1 MEVYLASAAGL
12 LSWCGK
18 WRKIPTPLAHPTLL
32 AACGA
37 DVALADSVNR
47 LLYRQG
53 RVSTLPPGVEVLRCW
68 RNQLLTLSSETNCL
82 TLYDAHDYPLVT
94 SPAGIRP
101 CCLHIFSLPDLREIA
116 AYPVPGCPMR
126 VNADG
131 GVLTCLSLL
140 SPDPPQTLLFR
151 LCLTSGDF
159 APVALL
165 PGWCGAV
172 TIAADHTIWAGVGEQ
187 LLHFPLDSVVPDV
200 QLGEFGLIRFLS
212 CQQSKLLISDPWAG
226 RCLLMD
232 TTPPYAPRQLYAG
245 KCGGCC
251 FASCRKGTLPDW
263 KASLNEP

>member
-101 CCLHIFSLPDLREIA
+101 CDCAVVDCQVIVCGCEDGCLHIFPCRI
-116 AYPVPGCPMR
+116 
-126 VNADG
+126 
-131 GVLTCLSLL
+131 
-140 SPDPPQTLLFR
+140 
-151 LCLTSGDF
+151 
-159 APVALL
+159 
-165 PGWCGAV
+165 CGK
-172 TIAADHTIWAGVGEQ
+172 
-187 LLHFPLDSVVPDV
+187 LLHIPFRVV
-200 QLGEFGLIRFLS
+200 
-212 CQQSKLLISDPWAG
+212 
-226 RCLLMD
+226 RCGSRRMAECS
-232 TTPPYAPRQLYAG
+232 PV
-245 KCGGCC
+245 
-251 FASCRKGTLPDW
+251 CRC
-263 KASLNEP
+263 

>member
-53 RVSTLPPGVEVLRCW
+53 RASTLPPGVEVLRCW

-101 CCLHIFSLPDLREIA
+101 CDCAVVDCQVIVCGCEDGCLHIFSLPDLREIA

-126 VNADG
+126 VARMAE
-131 GVLTCLSLL
+131 C
-140 SPDPPQTLLFR
+140 SPA
-151 LCLTSGDF
+151 C
-159 APVALL
+159 
-165 PGWCGAV
+165 
-172 TIAADHTIWAGVGEQ
+172 
-187 LLHFPLDSVVPDV
+187 
-200 QLGEFGLIRFLS
+200 
-212 CQQSKLLISDPWAG
+212 
-226 RCLLMD
+226 RC
-232 TTPPYAPRQLYAG
+232 
-245 KCGGCC
+245 
-251 FASCRKGTLPDW
+251 
-263 KASLNEP
+263 

>member
-53 RVSTLPPGVEVLRCW
+53 RISTLPPGVEVLRCW

-101 CCLHIFSLPDLREIA
+101 CDCAVVDCQVIVCGCEDGCLHIFSLPDLREIA

-126 VNADG
+126 VAADG

-165 PGWCGAV
+165 PGWFCAV
-172 TIAADHTIWAGVGEQ
+172 TIPANRTI
-187 LLHFPLDSVVPDV
+187 
-200 QLGEFGLIRFLS
+200 
-212 CQQSKLLISDPWAG
+212 
-226 RCLLMD
+226 
-232 TTPPYAPRQLYAG
+232 
-245 KCGGCC
+245 
-251 FASCRKGTLPDW
+251 
-263 KASLNEP
+263 

>member
-53 RVSTLPPGVEVLRCW
+53 RISTLPPGVEVLRCW

-101 CCLHIFSLPDLREIA
+101 CGCAVVDCQVIVCGCEDGCLHIFSLPDLREIA

-126 VNADG
+126 VATDG

-151 LCLTSGDF
+151 LCLTSRCCP
-159 APVALL
+159 A
-165 PGWCGAV
+165 GA
-172 TIAADHTIWAGVGEQ
+172 AQ
-187 LLHFPLDSVVPDV
+187 
-200 QLGEFGLIRFLS
+200 
-212 CQQSKLLISDPWAG
+212 
-226 RCLLMD
+226 
-232 TTPPYAPRQLYAG
+232 
-245 KCGGCC
+245 
-251 FASCRKGTLPDW
+251 
-263 KASLNEP
+263 

>member
-1 MEVYLASAAGL
+1 MWKFIWRVQRDCSHGAASG
-12 LSWCGK
+12 GK
-18 WRKIPTPLAHPTLL
+18 SRHRWAHPTLL

-53 RVSTLPPGVEVLRCW
+53 RASTLPPGVEVLRCW

-101 CCLHIFSLPDLREIA
+101 CDCVVVDCQVIVCGCEDGCLHIFSLPDLREIA

-126 VNADG
+126 VAAG
-131 GVLTCLSLL
+131 WRSAHLPVAAEPRSAAK
-140 SPDPPQTLLFR
+140 TLLFR

-165 PGWCGAV
+165 PRLVRRGNN
-172 TIAADHTIWAGVGEQ
+172 
-187 LLHFPLDSVVPDV
+187 
-200 QLGEFGLIRFLS
+200 
-212 CQQSKLLISDPWAG
+212 
-226 RCLLMD
+226 
-232 TTPPYAPRQLYAG
+232 
-245 KCGGCC
+245 
-251 FASCRKGTLPDW
+251 CR
-263 KASLNEP
+263 